1 MAVIN
6 QLGKNNPP
14 PRVAYVEITLA
25 SMQDPRLAALNNL
38 FLQIAQTVNS
48 LAGYNGTV
56 MLNAGE
62 QLNGDLNMAGND
74 ITNVNS
80 VTPSTVPVVTGSK
93 GGNAALASLITAL
106 AGLGL
111 LTDKTS

>member
-1 MAVIN
+1 MAVTN

-14 PRVAYVEITLA
+14 ARVAYVEITLA

-38 FLQIAQTVNS
+38 FLQIVQTVNS

-93 GGNAALASLITAL
+93 GANAALASLITAL